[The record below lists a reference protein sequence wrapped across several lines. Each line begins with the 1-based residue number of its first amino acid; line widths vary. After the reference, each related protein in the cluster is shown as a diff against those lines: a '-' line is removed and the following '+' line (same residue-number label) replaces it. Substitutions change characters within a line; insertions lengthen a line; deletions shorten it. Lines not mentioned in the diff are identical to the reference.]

1 MNISLIFRDSQQYL
15 PGTNVSGA
23 AAAISATTRLMA
35 LNVGAII
42 GDITSEFTAAEAIM
56 TSSVGIPQCSFS
68 TCKEYWIQNNKGL
81 SFSHQI
87 PALSM
92 SKGEKLFAGLC
103 AQNNLDTL
111 KVIIPLPED
120 GTSIS
125 RAARGAIKTLKQ
137 SDTRIHVLIASRAD
151 QVELLDLIRGY
162 GLFDKSHVWLT
173 AIDLSDSISQLHN
186 PTDFN
191 GLIMTDALWN
201 MPGVPAF
208 DKFVN
213 NWMVLDSKSYP
224 HPVTNQ
230 LTWHQTFAYTCLQVI
245 AEGYRGLV
253 QEAYKITNTTLRNQ
267 ILSEIQEGKRSQ
279 YLTLDSLAS
288 RSYDTPIGNFSIN
301 KNGEPISARIS
312 IMSFQNNTSVI
323 NGHIIDSEVSIFS
336 PIIFKDGDTDIPHD
350 SPSWN
355 DVNPI
360 RGSGF
365 GLAMTILSGVL
376 TLMIAITVI
385 VVLLNRDNIIVKS
398 ASPLFCILELCGLA
412 MTLSWIFFRGGVPTE
427 GVCRSGLM
435 VTVVGLTINLS
446 ALVVKNYRIY
456 RIFNSVSIINHT
468 VSNRYLLRVVAV
480 PVIITTIP
488 CLIHLF
494 VDYPRPTL
502 VRTNDDEYWVICSS
516 DSSQVIWTVIILI
529 VPALTILFGLY
540 LAFMT
545 RNVTRLWNEAR
556 SIAIT
561 IYMMSFFIIIIIIVQ
576 IFPDSLYQVTYHV
589 TVACVF
595 AGCLLEYIILFIPK
609 LRNLW
614 LQKQGLHVAAG
625 RGEDMISSIISS
637 DGTRRHSDKKYGAF
651 DSAVGSMGL
660 LRLGRTERASF
671 ASAADMHGNPNISDL
686 ISSYPFGQLS
696 GENNA
701 LVTSP
706 VHRPTDYG
714 QSALFKRGSSKRSNN
729 NGKNV
734 GGIDEQDA
742 SLELEELDLSD
753 TNRLSRR
760 RTPSSHSGDDNT
772 NGGGGGVSGS
782 IKKSEEALPP
792 KVAGY
797 DTFGRIAHNRT
808 SRDPQSTDLRGIL
821 KASPNR
827 PNDTTRIQ
835 DNSSLY
841 VGTTSAMLGSGSRR
855 LSQDTPSHDYFTAR
869 HDIYPEFSKSYFEG
883 YGFNRSPGLCSL
895 QSGNHSLREMRMDS
909 FTVTVPVQRQR
920 WYILRILAQWRMSKI
935 VFVPYSKLLVIVDL
949 ETGIS
954 ESLILHSIEPGY
966 SPTDYPQKS
975 IFIDNPST
983 VPSKNASGL
992 SHNENTTIEAIH
1004 PAVQGMSEVRPVNTS
1019 MFSSNKVAPERNSL
1033 WRNERNGSNTS
1044 ILSDRFHSDGTLT
1057 SRQRQHSADKN
1068 ADIAANELPGT
1079 TRPAH
1084 RSSISSPLTAMRHLS
1099 INFGLDF
1106 RNMDGTYDAEGGSQG
1121 LEGITNDYVVRVISI
1136 HNQCWR
1142 VQLPDQET
1150 MDRWIEIGQQIKD
1163 ENWITR
1169 PIVSSKATRR
1179 DAMDR
1184 RHSTLDGGPNNC
1196 SHRPN
1201 ARRGGFSLNDDNDA
1215 LSYDFSKPRPRK
1227 VSISLPPTQ
1236 MAPHPLQQS
1245 NESNTSPSSQHT
1257 QQFLYPPTPLQFAP
1271 FPRPQQSAPEMHS
1284 DMTVSSASSSE
1295 SDHQRSRDKAAGLD
1309 QKTRSSSRFTPLRS
1323 LIRNNDDNVSNRS
1336 GMSFGSGSNFG
1347 VGVSRRLNKD
1357 NSFNVVTRTESSSS
1371 IGSSDSKKLPS
1382 PTENH
1387 KSRPRAV
1394 PIGLHISVTR
1404 STTIDSNTNTDEDA
1418 TSSANINTS
1427 NPSNTFMNS
1436 VLQNEPSTN
1445 STSQPGAYLSISEA
1459 IISSEEFNAEAAK
1472 DNLTNIKDALA
1483 ETNITYDHDQHAFH
1497 NIRKQSSTSTL
1508 TDFEIDMGAGDL
1520 IRSDTAGTSAHG
1532 VTGISGG
1539 SDKEDG
1545 IPFPQSPEWH
1555 LTSSELEKMEA
1566 ETDGYNR

>member
-1 MNISLIFRDSQQYL
+1 MNVSLIFRDSQQYL

-87 PALSM
+87 PVLSM
-92 SKGEKLFAGLC
+92 GKGEKLFAGLC

-125 RAARGAIKTLKQ
+125 RVARGAIKTLKQ

-208 DKFVN
+208 DNFLPAPCDESAH
-213 NWMVLDSKSYP
+213 MASDFRLYLSTSDS
-224 HPVTNQ
+224 
-230 LTWHQTFAYTCLQVI
+230 
-245 AEGYRGLV
+245 RGL
-253 QEAYKITNTTLRNQ
+253 QRN
-267 ILSEIQEGKRSQ
+267 
-279 YLTLDSLAS
+279 
-288 RSYDTPIGNFSIN
+288 
-301 KNGEPISARIS
+301 
-312 IMSFQNNTSVI
+312 
-323 NGHIIDSEVSIFS
+323 
-336 PIIFKDGDTDIPHD
+336 
-350 SPSWN
+350 
-355 DVNPI
+355 VNPI

-376 TLMIAITVI
+376 ALMIAITVI

-412 MTLSWIFFRGGVPTE
+412 MTLSWIFFRGGAPTE

-468 VSNRYLLRVVAV
+468 VSNIYLLRVVAV

-502 VRTNDDEYWVICSS
+502 VRTNNDEYWVICNS

-595 AGCLLEYIILFIPK
+595 SGCLLEYIILFIPK

-625 RGEDMISSIISS
+625 REEDMISSIISS

-651 DSAVGSMGL
+651 DSAVGSMG

-706 VHRPTDYG
+706 VHHPTDYG
-714 QSALFKRGSSKRSNN
+714 QSTLFKRGSSKRSSN

-734 GGIDEQDA
+734 GGIDEQGA

-760 RTPSSHSGDDNT
+760 RTPSSHSGDDNI
-772 NGGGGGVSGS
+772 NGGGGGGVSGSRNTGGS

-792 KVAGY
+792 KIAGY

-808 SRDPQSTDLRGIL
+808 SRDPQPTDLRGIL

-841 VGTTSAMLGSGSRR
+841 VGTTSAILGSGSRH

-869 HDIYPEFSKSYFEG
+869 HDIGPEFSKSNFEG

-954 ESLILHSIEPGY
+954 ESLVLHSIEPGY
-966 SPTDYPQKS
+966 SPSDYPQKS

-992 SHNENTTIEAIH
+992 SHNENTTTEAIH
-1004 PAVQGMSEVRPVNTS
+1004 PATQDMSEVRPVNTS
-1019 MFSSNKVAPERNSL
+1019 MFSSNKVAPDRNSL

-1044 ILSDRFHSDGTLT
+1044 ILSDRFHSDETLT

-1084 RSSISSPLTAMRHLS
+1084 RSSISSPLTAMRHIS
-1099 INFGLDF
+1099 INLGLDF

-1121 LEGITNDYVVRVISI
+1121 LERITNDYVVRVISI

-1245 NESNTSPSSQHT
+1245 NEGNTSPSSQHT

-1271 FPRPQQSAPEMHS
+1271 FPRPQQSALEMHS
-1284 DMTVSSASSSE
+1284 DMTVSSARSSE
-1295 SDHQRSRDKAAGLD
+1295 SDRQRSRDKAAGLD
-1309 QKTRSSSRFTPLRS
+1309 QKTRASSRFTPFRS

-1357 NSFNVVTRTESSSS
+1357 NSFNAVTRTESSSS

-1387 KSRPRAV
+1387 KSRPRAA
-1394 PIGLHISVTR
+1394 PIEFHISVTR
-1404 STTIDSNTNTDEDA
+1404 STTIDSNTKTDEDA
-1418 TSSANINTS
+1418 TSSAKVNTS

-1436 VLQNEPSTN
+1436 MLQNEPSTN

-1483 ETNITYDHDQHAFH
+1483 ETNITYDHDQHAFY

-1508 TDFEIDMGAGDL
+1508 TDFGIDMGADNL
-1520 IRSDTAGTSAHG
+1520 IRSDTAGTGTHG
-1532 VTGISGG
+1532 VDGISGG

-1555 LTSSELEKMEA
+1555 LTSSEFEKMEA